1 MTGTCWMDGSSL
13 MDERCAGLERE
24 DVAVNGMGVRSAVGK
39 TPLLDGRC
47 LESKQESVA
56 FDLRGV

>member
-1 MTGTCWMDGSSL
+1 MDGSFL
-13 MDERCAGLERE
+13 MDGRCAGLERE